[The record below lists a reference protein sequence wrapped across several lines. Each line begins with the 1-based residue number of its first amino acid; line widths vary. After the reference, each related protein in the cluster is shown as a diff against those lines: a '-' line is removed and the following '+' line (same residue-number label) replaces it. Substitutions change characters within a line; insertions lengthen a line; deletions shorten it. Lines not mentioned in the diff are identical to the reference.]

1 VTAGFDK
8 KVVAGLDSAI
18 PAFEQQLHI
27 IGAALDKAA
36 LLLKNKQL
44 RAAGV
49 VAGISLEKHLEQV
62 CERRQLKISRKTIAD
77 LNELL
82 KKYEVIDFPGYRH
95 ISLLSDLQLLC
106 LKNNKREPE
115 AAEVADL
122 INGVDK
128 VIKTVF

>member
-1 VTAGFDK
+1 LLDIRREIQ
-8 KVVAGLDSAI
+8 AGLLDA
-18 PAFEQQLHI
+18 E
-27 IGAALDKAA
+27 LDKAA

-49 VAGISLEKHLEQV
+49 VAGIALEKHLEQV
-62 CERRQLKISRKTIAD
+62 CERRQLKVSWKTIAD

-106 LKNNKREPE
+106 LKNNKRNPK
-115 AAEVADL
+115 L
-122 INGVDK
+122 RKSQI
-128 VIKTVF
+128 